1 MFRKLFVSHPQSV
14 NETYLE
20 HMGMASSFGWAMLK
34 ASGAC
39 FVHAVVPGLCEKTGS
54 GIIRDLH
61 GRMVTNRVTKM
72 PEDAGGKTD
81 IDEAMKWMAANI

>member
-20 HMGMASSFGWAMLK
+20 HMVTASSFGWAMLK
-34 ASGAC
+34 ASCAC

-61 GRMVTNRVTKM
+61 GRMVMSRIGNAPSAPSER
-72 PEDAGGKTD
+72 ESG
-81 IDEAMKWMAANI
+81 DEAMIWMAANI